1 MPKLASRPLCTL
13 LLFAI
18 ATHTLVVTG
27 SVQCAIVSN
36 LWSPFLSMSVRE
48 TGMPHKFLFQQSM
61 RSMTWCFQIST
72 CLHHNHLVESGA
84 DNPVTISLPLRVAPS
99 RTRGPSDSVETRLKV

>member
-13 LLFAI
+13 LLLAI
-18 ATHTLVVTG
+18 ATHPLVVTG

-48 TGMPHKFLFQQSM
+48 TGMPHMFHFQQSM

-72 CLHHNHLVESGA
+72 CLLHHNHLVESGA
-84 DNPVTISLPLRVAPS
+84 DNPVTISPSLRVAPS
-99 RTRGPSDSVETRLKV
+99 RTRGPSDS